1 MINKITM
8 VVLGF
13 VSVIIFILYYVE
25 VISVIM
31 G

>member
-1 MINKITM
+1 MMNKITM

-13 VSVIIFILYYVE
+13 VSVIIFILYYME
-25 VISVIM
+25 VISIIM

>member
-1 MINKITM
+1 MMNKITM

-13 VSVIIFILYYVE
+13 VSVIIFILYYME
-25 VISVIM
+25 VISLIM

>member
-1 MINKITM
+1 MMNKITM

-13 VSVIIFILYYVE
+13 VSLIIFILYYME
-25 VISVIM
+25 VISLIM

>member
-13 VSVIIFILYYVE
+13 VSVIIFILYYME
-25 VISVIM
+25 VISLIM

>member
-1 MINKITM
+1 MMNKITM

-13 VSVIIFILYYVE
+13 VSLIIFILYYME
-25 VISVIM
+25 VMSLIM